1 MHNWIYKTSKQPSF
15 FLSLLH
21 LHPAVSPHTH
31 THTHTHRAA
40 VALNGR
46 EDLTQAERPHVF
58 ICVITAVSSSL
69 CPSLRLYSSPSLSP
83 SSLSSLPLSTVWT
96 RLFFFFRPFH
106 PHHHTLTFLSTLHS
120 FILSRCYQWPV
131 ASSNQTAAS
140 APRGSV
146 CLAGKLS
153 VCVFLKKP
161 IIHSS
166 KTLCLRLPFFPFVIS
181 HSFCQL
187 AVCTMR

>member
-1 MHNWIYKTSKQPSF
+1 MRN
-15 FLSLLH
+15 H
-21 LHPAVSPHTH
+21 LHFLHRKMCLCFSLCSLSISQKVAACIIEYIKHPNSHVSFCLCFISILQCHHTH

-153 VCVFLKKP
+153 VCV
-161 IIHSS
+161 
-166 KTLCLRLPFFPFVIS
+166 
-181 HSFCQL
+181 SF
-187 AVCTMR
+187 